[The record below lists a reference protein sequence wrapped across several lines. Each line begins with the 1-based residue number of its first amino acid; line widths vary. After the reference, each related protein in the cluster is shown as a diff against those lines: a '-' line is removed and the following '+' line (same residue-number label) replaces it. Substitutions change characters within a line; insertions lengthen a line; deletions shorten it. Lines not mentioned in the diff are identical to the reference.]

1 MKLNGFLEIEWKEFT
16 ENCAFTDDE
25 LEIIPY
31 LKRGLYLY
39 SIAQRLNVSEK
50 TVQRRKKSIV
60 TKMIKYLRRA
70 G

>member
-1 MKLNGFLEIEWKEFT
+1 MKLEFLESEWQELI

-50 TVQRRKKSIV
+50 TVQRRRKSIE
-60 TKMIKYLRRA
+60 TKMIKYLRRV

>member
-1 MKLNGFLEIEWKEFT
+1 MKLEFLESEWQELI

-50 TVQRRKKSIV
+50 TVQRRKKSIE
-60 TKMIKYLRRA
+60 TKMIKYLRRV

>member
-1 MKLNGFLEIEWKEFT
+1 MKLEFLESEWKEFI

-25 LEIIPY
+25 LEVIPY
-31 LKRGLYLY
+31 LKRGMYQY

-50 TVQRRKKSIV
+50 TVQRRKKSIES
-60 TKMIKYLRRA
+60 KMIKYLRRV

>member
-1 MKLNGFLEIEWKEFT
+1 MKLCFLESEWREFI

-31 LKRGLYLY
+31 LKRGVYLY
-39 SIAQRLNVSEK
+39 AIAQQLNVSEK
-50 TVQRRKKSIV
+50 TIKRRKKRIEY
-60 TKMIKYLRRA
+60 KMIKYLTRV

>member
-1 MKLNGFLEIEWKEFT
+1 MKLEFLEFEWKEFVD
-16 ENCAFTDDE
+16 NCAFTDDE

-31 LKRGLYLY
+31 LKRGIYLY

-50 TVQRRKKSIV
+50 TVQRRKKSIEN
-60 TKMIKYLRRA
+60 KMIKYLRRV

>member
-1 MKLNGFLEIEWKEFT
+1 MKLEFLESEWREFI

-31 LKRGLYLY
+31 LKRGLYQY
-39 SIAQRLNVSEK
+39 AIAQQLNISEK
-50 TVQRRKKSIV
+50 TVHRRKKSIES
-60 TKMIKYLRRA
+60 KMIKYLKRV

>member
-1 MKLNGFLEIEWKEFT
+1 MKLDFLESEWQELI

-31 LKRGLYLY
+31 LKRGVYLY
-39 SIAQRLNVSEK
+39 TIAQELNVSEK
-50 TVQRRKKSIV
+50 TVGRRKKHIE
-60 TKMIKYLRRA
+60 TKMIKYLKRV